1 MRADL
6 LERGRQ
12 LLLADAANPH
22 GVKFNL
28 GTWAEPDR
36 SDKDRITDPTIVKHT
51 GVFASGRPNLDWA
64 QGAEVPVSCGT
75 QACAMGLFAISRA
88 FEDEGLGYNINLS
101 GNLYPVYNEEYGF
114 DAAARLFDIDVRD
127 AAYLFDPDC
136 YADLPTG
143 EDGERLVAARIEAF
157 INGDIDERHHPA
169 HVYGDDDD
177 DDDDE

>member
-28 GTWAEPDR
+28 GTWAEPDT
-36 SDKDRITDPTIVKHT
+36 SEADRINDPTIVT
-51 GVFASGRPNLDWA
+51 DNYAFDPDLPNLDWA
-64 QGAEVPVSCGT
+64 QGAKVPVSCGT

-88 FEDEGLGYNINLS
+88 FEPEGLGYVITLAGS
-101 GNLYPVYNEEYGF
+101 LYPTYGESNGF
-114 DAAARLFDIDVRD
+114 YAAAQLFDIDVKD
-127 AAYLFDPDC
+127 ATYLFDPDC
-136 YADLPTG
+136 YAKCPIG
-143 EDGERLVAARIEAF
+143 EVGERLVAARIEAF

-169 HVYGDDDD
+169 HAYEDD